1 VAARAQ
7 VGRLRADA
15 HRNREALLAAARDAV
30 IEHGADVPLDDIAK
44 RAGVGIATLYRRFG
58 DRGGLLRQLAI
69 DLMGHSAAEATSALA
84 EEADPFDALARY
96 MHRALDLRISAAMP
110 ALVTQVDMDAELL
123 AARAASVGAMERIVE
138 LAKAAGSLRP
148 DVSAGDVGLLLVRLA
163 RPLPG
168 PFPAGLHDELAH
180 RHLDLLLDGLR
191 RVPEPGALP
200 GPALTLGDLATMPP
214 GPRAGKEEQ
223 A

>member
-1 VAARAQ
+1 VPARA
-7 VGRLRADA
+7 LRADA

-30 IEHGADVPLDDIAK
+30 IEHGADVPLDDIAR

-69 DLMGHSAAEATSALA
+69 DLMGHSAAEARSALA

-123 AARAASVGAMERIVE
+123 AARGASVGAMERIVE
-138 LAKAAGSLRP
+138 LARAAGSLRG
-148 DVSAGDVGLLLVRLA
+148 DVSAGDVGMLLVRLA

-168 PFPAGLHDELAH
+168 PFPAGLNDELAH
-180 RHLDLLLDGLR
+180 RHLDLLLGGLR
-191 RVPEPGALP
+191 RAPAGPAELP
-200 GPALTLGDLATMPP
+200 GPALTLDDLAAMPP
-214 GPRAGKEEQ
+214 REEPQ
-223 A
+223 